1 MGVRMG
7 KWKVREMTAL
17 AGALAVVLAVMVWG
31 ASSASAGGPTSVLV
45 TSPGSAKATG
55 LYNSDKDY
63 LALEQLLGPLG
74 AGGMKAPSE
83 ADLANARQIN
93 ATWLIHDVTV
103 WRLDRIFPLT
113 DKNAVWIHT
122 AAHAS
127 DSRAGNW
134 HLAQQPDRLRA
145 LLKKLGMMG
154 KPTSDGY
161 SGIFPLPEEEDTAT
175 ADTATPDADTG
186 TQTVQASAP
195 TAGGDGTGW
204 WWALPGAAA
213 GALLALVLRPFA
225 SRLPLERL
233 RREREPGPRQELRD
247 V

>member
-1 MGVRMG
+1 M
-7 KWKVREMTAL
+7 
-17 AGALAVVLAVMVWG
+17 VLAVMVWG

-45 TSPGSAKATG
+45 TSPSSAKATG
-55 LYNSDKDY
+55 LYHSDKDY

-74 AGGMKAPSE
+74 SGGPKAPSE

-93 ATWLIHDVTV
+93 ATWLIHDITV

-127 DSRAGNW
+127 DSRDSNW
-134 HLAQQPDRLRA
+134 HLAQQPDQLRT
-145 LLKKLGMMG
+145 LLKKLDMMR
-154 KPTSDGY
+154 KPSDSGH
-161 SGIFPLPEEEDTAT
+161 SGIFPVPSEGDAAT
-175 ADTATPDADTG
+175 ADTAAPDADTG
-186 TQTVQASAP
+186 TQTVQVSAP
-195 TAGGDGTGW
+195 TTGGDGTDW

-225 SRLPLERL
+225 SRLPLDRL
-233 RREREPGPRQELRD
+233 RRERDPGPRQELRD